1 MKRSSKS
8 LEPII
13 KRLYQAR
20 NELRAL
26 FPELPFS
33 LDGKLVGDIGEAIAL
48 QDFGLTQLPAGTELH
63 DFVTDDGRHVQVKTT
78 QATAPHRGVGLGL
91 TMQSFEHLIVLQ
103 ISVEGTYSVLYD
115 GPGTYIDAARSHRK
129 TPSLTVS
136 QLRTLN
142 SKVSKAERI
151 LNAFT

>member
-1 MKRSSKS
+1 MKRSGKS

-13 KRLYQAR
+13 KRLYEAR
-20 NELRAL
+20 NELRAI

-33 LDGKLVGDIGEAIAL
+33 LDGRLIGDIGEAIAL
-48 QDFGLTQLPAGTELH
+48 QDFGFTRLPEGTEIH

-91 TMQSFEHLIVLQ
+91 TMQSFEHLIVIQ
-103 ISVEGTYSVLYD
+103 ISEEGTYNILYD
-115 GPGTYIDAARSHRK
+115 GPGSYVDAARSHRK

-136 QLRTLN
+136 QLRNLN
-142 SKVSKAERI
+142 SKVTAAERSI
-151 LNAFT
+151 KNV

>member
-1 MKRSSKS
+1 MAQLRLVRRSSAHTMKRSGKS

-26 FPELPFS
+26 FPELPFT

-48 QDFGLTQLPAGTELH
+48 QDFGFTQLPAGTELH
-63 DFVTDDGRHVQVKTT
+63 DFVTDDGRHVQIKTT

-91 TMQSFEHLIVLQ
+91 TMQSFHALDVNQ
-103 ISVEGTYSVLYD
+103 
-115 GPGTYIDAARSHRK
+115 
-129 TPSLTVS
+129 PS
-136 QLRTLN
+136 Q
-142 SKVSKAERI
+142 
-151 LNAFT
+151 